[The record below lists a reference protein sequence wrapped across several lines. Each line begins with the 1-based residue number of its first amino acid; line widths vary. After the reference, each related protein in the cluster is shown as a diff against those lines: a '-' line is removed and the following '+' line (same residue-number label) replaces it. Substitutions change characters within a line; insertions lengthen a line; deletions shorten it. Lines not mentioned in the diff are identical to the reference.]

1 MDWTYYV
8 ALGIIV
14 FGVIAGII
22 LAILEFREESRRYN
36 EVLTLRREKEELR
49 EKCRKLKKENL
60 RLQTEARYAYW
71 HEWLKRIG

>member
-22 LAILEFREESRRYN
+22 LAILEFREEGRRYD
-36 EVLTLRREKEELR
+36 EVLTLRREKEELK
-49 EKCRKLKKENL
+49 EKCRNLKKENL
-60 RLQTEARYAYW
+60 RLQTEARSAYW
-71 HEWLKRIG
+71 SEWLKRIG